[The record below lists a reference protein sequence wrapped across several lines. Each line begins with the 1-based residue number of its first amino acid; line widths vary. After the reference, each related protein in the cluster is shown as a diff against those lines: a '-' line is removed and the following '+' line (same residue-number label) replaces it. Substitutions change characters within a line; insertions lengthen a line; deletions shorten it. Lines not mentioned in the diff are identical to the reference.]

1 MKKLIFILLPIV
13 VLAQVYV
20 LKKDVLSAGGRKVT
34 NSSANYVLYGTVS
47 QTAIGKVEDTNYRGW
62 IGFWSPPEAIPP
74 SSPYIYVTKSDS
86 NATLTWNKVTTDT
99 MGNSEIIRHYV
110 VYRNTSPSFIPG
122 PSDSIGATVQ
132 SETTYTDVGTLN
144 VGQSYYYLVKAVDI
158 ALNRSKKS
166 NMGYKFNKVFV
177 ENPSATDKNWTSL
190 PWHSEYTTVSDLT
203 TDLSPSGDPLTKV
216 TNLRDDQLYESYTW
230 TTVPFPHWAGTD
242 FTITSG
248 RGYEMVT
255 ITDTSLV
262 IVGSNNPDGLINLN
276 ENPSTTDKNWVSIPY
291 NAIYS
296 TVSDITTE
304 YSPSGDPLTKV
315 TNLRDDQ
322 LYESYTWTTVP
333 FPHWAGTDFSITPGR
348 AYEMVTI
355 NDTTWNP
362 TEYSNETFAIA
373 LVHRPKSMEMRLHLG
388 NLTEPDR
395 APAWSVNRPDNG
407 LGTKFNKEIDYS
419 NAEHYQLS
427 AITPG
432 YKADYREVGVSHLVR
447 GYFKLS
453 GCSNIAFT
461 AYRPDSPYD
470 VITENLVGSGI
481 ELVNDF
487 ALFWF
492 DVGNFKHPWKPD
504 DEIVLIVEALRQG
517 RGYFAV
523 LDVKLNA
530 QTDIQELGEIRLS
543 PIPEPSTKSSLSATT
558 WDEINNDAVIG
569 YSLFNK
575 NRRLN
580 DQIIAENKFSAEG
593 ELVLRPVIKGGYE
606 TVYSSQE
613 VQAVADNY
621 APIYYSFGIHPSIF
635 NDNIE
640 FSYAI
645 PQKMTFEISVYDI
658 SGRKI
663 KTLYSGTGEPGYYKL
678 SWNGLDDVG
687 RTAAA
692 GVYFVRFDSEEYK
705 SCHKIVFV
713 H

>member
-203 TDLSPSGDPLTKV
+203 TDL
-216 TNLRDDQLYESYTW
+216 
-230 TTVPFPHWAGTD
+230 
-242 FTITSG
+242 
-248 RGYEMVT
+248 
-255 ITDTSLV
+255 
-262 IVGSNNPDGLINLN
+262 
-276 ENPSTTDKNWVSIPY
+276 
-291 NAIYS
+291 
-296 TVSDITTE
+296 
-304 YSPSGDPLTKV
+304 SPSGDPLTKV

-606 TVYSSQE
+606 TVYGSQE
-613 VQAVADNY
+613 IQAVADNY
-621 APIYYSFGIHPSIF
+621 APIYYSFGVHPSIF

-640 FSYAI
+640 LRYAI

-678 SWNGLDDVG
+678 SWNGLDDAERFV
-687 RTAAA
+687 AA